1 MESRETIINNL
12 IKEVTQQIN
21 QKFISLDKIQDYLKN
36 YNKFFT
42 ISEIEEYQEKISML
56 KYLTFTNE
64 EIEVNIYYILEIKKY
79 LIDLREKKGKFIR
92 KIYNECINSVCSYQF
107 FFDFIMKSEFYFKN
121 NKHYFKKEEIEKY
134 NKLWF
139 ELEIENALIL
149 SDNEELK
156 IKQKWNKNYENILR
170 QVEKMLL
177 YLDSLD
183 I

>member
-21 QKFISLDKIQDYLKN
+21 QKFISLEKIQNYLKN

-79 LIDLREKKGKFIR
+79 LIDLREKK
-92 KIYNECINSVCSYQF
+92 
-107 FFDFIMKSEFYFKN
+107 
-121 NKHYFKKEEIEKY
+121 
-134 NKLWF
+134 
-139 ELEIENALIL
+139 ENL
-149 SDNEELK
+149 
-156 IKQKWNKNYENILR
+156 
-170 QVEKMLL
+170 
-177 YLDSLD
+177 
-183 I
+183 